1 MSVDTPHDAMNAEVA
16 YPQKGFRVPEGATDV
31 LLIRHG
37 QSAGMTAS
45 NFRRTE
51 TGQADPELSDKGHR
65 QAAAMAERMS
75 EAGIQALYVSTLIR
89 TQQTAAPL
97 ARFTGLTPEVVPELR
112 EVELGDWE
120 GGEFRRRLEQQDPMI
135 LTLMREGSWDYVPGG
150 EGDAA
155 FLARVKAGLKQVVD
169 AHPGERIAVVCHGG
183 VIGAAISIATGCSPM
198 AFMHVDNCS
207 VSQLIVHDGLPIVRR
222 VNDTTHLGPAF
233 SQATD
238 EALI

>member
-1 MSVDTPHDAMNAEVA
+1 MSVDALSAEIA
-16 YPQKGFRVPEGATDV
+16 YPQKGFQVPEGATDV

-45 NFRRTE
+45 TYRRTE
-51 TGQADPELSDKGHR
+51 TGQADPELSDQGHR

-75 EAGIQALYVSTLIR
+75 RMGIQALYASTLIR

-97 ARFTGLTPEVVPELR
+97 ASFTGLTPTIVPELR

-135 LTLMREGSWDYVPGG
+135 LTLMREGSWDYVPNG

-155 FLARVKAGLKQVVD
+155 FTARVKAGLKQVVE

-183 VIGAAISIATGCSPM
+183 VIGAAIAIATGCSPM

-207 VSQLIVHDGLPIVRR
+207 ISHVIVHDGLAIVRR
-222 VNDTTHLGPAF
+222 VNDTAHLGPAF
-233 SQATD
+233 SQTTD

>member
-1 MSVDTPHDAMNAEVA
+1 MSVETSSAEIA
-16 YPQKGFRVPEGATDV
+16 YPQKGFQVPEGATDV

-45 NFRRTE
+45 SYRRTE

-75 EAGIQALYVSTLIR
+75 RAGIQALYVSTLIR

-97 ARFTGLTPEVVPELR
+97 ASFTGLTPVIVPELR
-112 EVELGDWE
+112 EIELGDWE

-150 EGDAA
+150 EGDEA
-155 FLARVKAGLKQVVD
+155 FTARVRAGLKLVVD

-183 VIGAAISIATGCSPM
+183 VIGAAIALATGCSPM

-207 VSQLIVHDGLPIVRR
+207 VSQLIVHDGLPIIRR
-222 VNDTTHLGPAF
+222 VNDTAHLGPAF
-233 SQATD
+233 SQASD

>member
-1 MSVDTPHDAMNAEVA
+1 MSVDATSAEIA
-16 YPQKGFRVPEGATDV
+16 YPQKGFRVPPGAADV

-37 QSAGMTAS
+37 QSAGMTAG

-75 EAGIQALYVSTLIR
+75 EVGIQALYVSTLIR

-97 ARFTGLTPEVVPELR
+97 GSFTGLTPVVVPELR

-120 GGEFRRRLEQQDPMI
+120 GGEFRRRLEQQDPLI
-135 LTLMREGSWDYVPGG
+135 ITLMREGSWDYVPGG
-150 EGDAA
+150 EGDEA
-155 FLARVKAGLKQVVD
+155 FTARVRTGLKRVVD
-169 AHPGERIAVVCHGG
+169 AHQGERVAVVCHGG
-183 VIGAAISIATGCSPM
+183 VIGAAIALATGCSPM

-207 VSQLIVHDGLPIVRR
+207 VSQLIVHEGLPIVRR
-222 VNDTTHLGPAF
+222 VNDTAHLGPAF
-233 SQATD
+233 SQASD

>member
-1 MSVDTPHDAMNAEVA
+1 MSVSTSSAEIA
-16 YPQKGFRVPEGATDV
+16 YPQKGFQVPVGATDV

-45 NFRRTE
+45 TYRCTE
-51 TGQADPELSDKGHR
+51 SGQADPELSDKGHR

-75 EAGIQALYVSTLIR
+75 RAGIQALYTSTLIR

-97 ARFTGLTPEVVPELR
+97 ASFTGLTPEVVPELR
-112 EVELGDWE
+112 EIELGDWE

-155 FLARVKAGLKQVVD
+155 FTDRVRAGLKKVVD

-183 VIGAAISIATGCSPM
+183 VIGAAIALATGCSPM

-207 VSQLIVHDGLPIVRR
+207 VSQLIVHEGLPIVRR
-222 VNDTTHLGPAF
+222 VNDTAHLGPAF

-238 EALI
+238 EPVM